1 MPKPPPKIN
10 IIPCTKPIGSSP
22 CRLHGRKSAR
32 GRGGKPPTVG
42 QNKKKTTYAIKR
54 AAKKEQKHIKAMVS
68 LGAGVSDRMNLYQ
81 SKINKLTPLHT
92 YPAREESV
100 QRNYRS

>member
-10 IIPCTKPIGSSP
+10 IIPCTKPIGLSP

-32 GRGGKPPTVG
+32 GKDGKPPTVG
-42 QNKKKTTYAIKR
+42 QNKKNTTYAIKR
-54 AAKKEQKHIKAMVS
+54 AAKKEKTHTKAMVA
-68 LGAGVSDRMNLYQ
+68 LGADFSNRMNLYQ
-81 SKINKLTPLHT
+81 SKTNKLTPLHS
-92 YPAREESV
+92 YPAGQESV